1 MKVLNGSITK
11 CDCGS
16 ILEYDRSDV
25 VHAIECPVCKKL
37 TKVDL
42 PVENEARF
50 STDSFE
56 EIHNRLVILGKRAY
70 PVGAIKEVDLK
81 DGSKLKLQVAHRK
94 DDGGLLVAFY
104 DLLTNDGDG
113 YAMNSTRTTK
123 GGYKDCDARKRLNGE
138 ILDLLPDDL
147 VKYIVPTK
155 VDVGN
160 GEFVEDKIFLPSIF
174 ELFGKKSI
182 ASYEEGEQLELFKD
196 WHNRIAGCPNEE
208 YGCSYWTRSVYSA
221 ESFCYVYDNGCASYG
236 DADSEDYLRPLFQIK

>member
-11 CDCGS
+11 CNCGS

-25 VHAIECPVCKKL
+25 VSAIECPVCKKL

-70 PVGAIKEVDLK
+70 PVGAIKEVALK

-94 DDGGLLVAFY
+94 EDGGLFVAFY
-104 DLLTNDGDG
+104 DLLTNNGDG
-113 YAMNSTRTTK
+113 YAMNSSGSTQ
-123 GGYKDCDARKRLNGE
+123 GGYEKCEVRSYLNGE
-138 ILDLLPDDL
+138 FLALLPDDL

-160 GEFVEDKIFLPSIF
+160 GEFVEDKVFLPSEYEIF
-174 ELFGKKSI
+174 GRKI
-182 ASYEEGEQLELFKD
+182 YGQHEEGEQFDLFKD
-196 WHNRIAGCPNEE
+196 WHNRIAGGPDDEC
-208 YGCSYWTRSVYSA
+208 GRWYWTRSVRSA
-221 ESFCYVYDNGCASYG
+221 ECFCLVRNDGGASYD
-236 DADSEDYLRPLFQIK
+236 DADDEHCLRPLFQIK